1 MAGFEAAPGNAVPA
15 QLNALPVA
23 AQWAVS
29 AILFVVM
36 VAWLILGN
44 VATGVLGKGA
54 PTDSWLVP
62 LLAVVLAYV
71 TAYGFFGLPAGRAL
85 GSLVPVIVAS
95 AAAAYF
101 TWRGALLPF
110 VIGCSAN
117 SFLIILV
124 VFNSAVTVPGP
135 GGKGIAD
142 LDFAAYR
149 GYVSLPLTVAN
160 GLANA
165 IGWIMENEWGL
176 DPRIRWPLFC
186 FLPPV
191 LMLIPAMKNMAGG
204 EPNGQY
210 NVPDNATF
218 VRLYIATRLGIYFCM
233 YYFVHYQFE
242 QIISREVLALAAAN
256 ATGV

>member
-1 MAGFEAAPGNAVPA
+1 MAEEEEQKVEKEQKEVEKEQDVAIGKTAPLPAKAAK
-15 QLNALPVA
+15 LNALPVA

-29 AILFVVM
+29 AILFVGM

-44 VATGVLGKGA
+44 VATGVLGQDC
-54 PTDSWLVP
+54 PLDSWLVP
-62 LLAVVLAYV
+62 LLAVMLAYV

-85 GSLVPVIVAS
+85 GSLVPVLVAS

-124 VFNSAVTVPGP
+124 VFNTAVTVPGP

-186 FLPPV
+186 FLLPV
-191 LMLIPAMKNMAGG
+191 LTLTPAMKNMANG

-218 VRLYIATRLGIYFCM
+218 
-233 YYFVHYQFE
+233 
-242 QIISREVLALAAAN
+242 
-256 ATGV
+256 